1 VQAHGQDTVRP
12 FRLASADPD
21 AFPSVGEGSGPP
33 RFDRAPPQDIEA
45 EQSVL
50 GGMLLSK
57 DAIADVI
64 EVLRGGDFYRPAH
77 QLVYDAI
84 LDLYGRGEPADAVT
98 VAAELS
104 RTGVIGRVGGHAYL
118 HTLIS
123 GVPTAANAGYYA
135 AIVAERAI
143 LRRLVEAG
151 TRIVQMGYGAAGGEG
166 MAGTVDDVVDRA
178 QAEIYEVTERRTAED
193 YVRIEDLLQVTMD
206 ELERI
211 QVNDGHGGVPTGFE
225 QLDEMLHGLHPGQMV
240 VVAGRPG
247 SGKSTLAMDFAR
259 SAAIRHRAATVIFS
273 LEMSKQD
280 IMMRLFSAEA
290 RVKLNDL
297 RSGRMSD
304 DDWRKIA
311 LRSSELAEA
320 PLFIDDSPN
329 LTMMEIRAKARRLKQ
344 RHNLALIVIDYMQL
358 MTSGK
363 RVESGVSGLLCMG
376 GGLIVELCA
385 SRKGRRYDD
394 QQRSDWCGV
403 RCRAAGAGG

>member
-1 VQAHGQDTVRP
+1 MTSGGLRA
-12 FRLASADPD
+12 
-21 AFPSVGEGSGPP
+21 VGDEGDGTP
-33 RFDRAPPQDIEA
+33 RFDRTPPQDIEA

-77 QLVYDAI
+77 QLIYDAV

-104 RTGVIGRVGGHAYL
+104 RTGSIGRVGGHPYL

-178 QAEIYEVTERRTAED
+178 QAEIYEVTERRASED
-193 YVRIEDLLQVTMD
+193 YVRIEDLLQNTMD

-211 QVNDGHGGVPTGFE
+211 QEHDGNGGVPTGFE

-259 SAAIRHRAATVIFS
+259 SAAIRAHAPTVIFS

-280 IMMRLFSAEA
+280 IMLRLFSAEA

-297 RSGRMSD
+297 D
-304 DDWRKIA
+304 RK
-311 LRSSELAEA
+311 S
-320 PLFIDDSPN
+320 
-329 LTMMEIRAKARRLKQ
+329 
-344 RHNLALIVIDYMQL
+344 V
-358 MTSGK
+358 
-363 RVESGVSGLLCMG
+363 V
-376 GGLIVELCA
+376 
-385 SRKGRRYDD
+385 
-394 QQRSDWCGV
+394 
-403 RCRAAGAGG
+403 